1 VRVLDPDP
9 IDVLGPDDDDPCKC
23 APSRISRAR
32 AAFWIAIVM
41 LLTAIANHLDQVIRI
56 LNWIFDFLHV
66 REIALLLQQL
76 LHAIHLVLR

>member
-1 VRVLDPDP
+1 
-9 IDVLGPDDDDPCKC
+9 
-23 APSRISRAR
+23 
-32 AAFWIAIVM
+32 
-41 LLTAIANHLDQVIRI
+41 VIRI